1 MFYEEYVLSA
11 LKDRK
16 DKQGRYEYLHNKSY
30 LYELTEQEQN
40 ELNLLEA
47 ELWIYHKKLIKI

>member
-47 ELWIYHKKLIKI
+47 EL